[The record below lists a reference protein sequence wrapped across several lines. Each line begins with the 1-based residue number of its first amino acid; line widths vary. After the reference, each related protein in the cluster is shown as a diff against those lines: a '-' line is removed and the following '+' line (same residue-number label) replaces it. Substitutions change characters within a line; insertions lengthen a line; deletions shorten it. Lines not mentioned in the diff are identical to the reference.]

1 MRASFAVAVSAALA
15 VAVSG
20 CGTEAEQSPP
30 AAEPSAPV
38 QSSITTP
45 PTPTS
50 FSTPPTSAEPT
61 QAVSE
66 TAAESAGAPD
76 FVRCYLA
83 DGTALMS
90 DGSTIYMDACNES
103 AGGPPRLMDGRS
115 IYDLEP
121 SVDPADVPIAD
132 GGTCPAARCGYGHDA
147 NGNPNPSSGEIQA
160 KHGCEQGYITDPELC
175 AAVNRN

>member
-1 MRASFAVAVSAALA
+1 MA
-15 VAVSG
+15 
-20 CGTEAEQSPP
+20 
-30 AAEPSAPV
+30 
-38 QSSITTP
+38 I
-45 PTPTS
+45 
-50 FSTPPTSAEPT
+50 STVPE
-61 QAVSE
+61 V
-66 TAAESAGAPD
+66 AAESAGPPT

-103 AGGPPRLMDGRS
+103 AGGPPVLVDGRS

-121 SVDPADVPIAD
+121 PVDLADVPIAD

-147 NGNPNPSSGEIQA
+147 DGNPNPSSGEIQT
-160 KHGCEQGYITDPELC
+160 KYGCDEGYITDPELC